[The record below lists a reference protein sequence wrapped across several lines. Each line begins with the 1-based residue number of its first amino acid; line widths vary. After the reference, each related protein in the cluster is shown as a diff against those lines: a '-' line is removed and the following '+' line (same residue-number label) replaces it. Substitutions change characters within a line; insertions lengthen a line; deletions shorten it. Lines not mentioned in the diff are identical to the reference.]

1 MLHIV
6 CCDQQD
12 MTWCDYLPCSLLR
25 LVLQQ
30 VQSHCLSYC
39 LRLRH
44 RWGPSQPEGV
54 GEVELQC
61 LVADSGT
68 VGRKRARH
76 LEGPVYHMLCG
87 LENQEGLLT

>member
-1 MLHIV
+1 MPHAI

-12 MTWCDYLPCSLLR
+12 MTWCDHLPCSLLQ
-25 LVLQQ
+25 LVLPQ

-39 LRLRH
+39 LHRH
-44 RWGPSQPEGV
+44 WEPSQPEGV

-68 VGRKRARH
+68 VDRKGGRH
-76 LEGPVYHMLCG
+76 LEGPVYHMLCELG
-87 LENQEGLLT
+87 NQEGLIT